1 MQIEFRAMKSVLV
14 RIEGVAENSHKVT
27 KGGVRRQRV
36 DAQKNTAD
44 EPERD
49 TK

>member
-1 MQIEFRAMKSVLV
+1 MKIVLV

-27 KGGVRRQRV
+27 KGGVRRQRG
-36 DAQKNTAD
+36 DREQNTAD